1 MLRGNFMQ
9 QRRLR
14 LGDVL
19 DDYCPRERRVT
30 NHVVVAIVEDDVRQT
45 RCTTCDAEHVYR
57 RSKAPAARRPKTQG
71 ALVAEA
77 PDGSRPHLAS
87 VTPRPIV
94 ESSPIEADDFTAEEP
109 LSPVSIPPVEDPA
122 LTAPPLLMAEARTP
136 APEAPTEAVVAA
148 PTESRDD
155 DDGPVHRPLIRATFP
170 RPEGHIPERREP
182 EFTVRQPGS
191 RGGRGEVDG
200 NRAGF
205 RGGQQGHGYGGG
217 RDFGGRPHGGG
228 FGADGH
234 RGGRG
239 PGGRGGNRPG
249 GGDPNRGQRQGG
261 GAGRKGGR

>member
-30 NHVVVAIVEDDVRQT
+30 NHVAVVIVEDDVRQT

-57 RSKAPAARRPKTQG
+57 KGKAPAVRRPKPQG

-77 PDGSRPHLAS
+77 PDGSRPHLAA
-87 VTPRPIV
+87 PRPIAEPPPLV
-94 ESSPIEADDFTAEEP
+94 EEVDVTEEDSAG
-109 LSPVSIPPVEDPA
+109 LVSASLPDVQAVTPPE
-122 LTAPPLLMAEARTP
+122 LLMAEALSP
-136 APEAPTEAVVAA
+136 APSEAPSDTIEAEA
-148 PTESRDD
+148 TDSRDD

-170 RPEGHIPERREP
+170 RREGHVPERKEP

-191 RGGRGEVDG
+191 RGAREMDG

-205 RGGQQGHGYGGG
+205 RGRGQGQGFGGA

-239 PGGRGGNRPG
+239 PGGRGGARPG

>member
-1 MLRGNFMQ
+1 MQ

-30 NHVVVAIVEDDVRQT
+30 NHVVVAIIEDDVRQT
-45 RCTTCDAEHVYR
+45 RCATCDAEHVYR
-57 RSKAPAARRPKTQG
+57 HGKAPAARRSKTQG

-77 PDGSRPHLAS
+77 PDGSRPHLAT
-87 VTPRPIV
+87 VTPRSTV
-94 ESSPIEADDFTAEEP
+94 ESPAIVTDDLTAEE
-109 LSPVSIPPVEDPA
+109 LHSPVSTPHPEDPT
-122 LTAPPLLMAEARTP
+122 LTVPSLVMAEARGLV
-136 APEAPTEAVVAA
+136 PEAPAEAVVAEA
-148 PTESRDD
+148 TDTRD

-170 RPEGHIPERREP
+170 RPEGHVPERREP

-205 RGGQQGHGYGGG
+205 RGHGQQGQGFGGG

-228 FGADGH
+228 YSADGH

-249 GGDPNRGQRQGG
+249 GGDTNRGQRHGG

>member
-30 NHVVVAIVEDDVRQT
+30 NHAVVAIVEDDVRQT

-57 RSKAPAARRPKTQG
+57 HGKAPAARRPKPQG
-71 ALVAEA
+71 ALVAEM
-77 PDGSRPHLAS
+77 PDGSRPHLAPVAS
-87 VTPRPIV
+87 RPAEPPLLDAIDV
-94 ESSPIEADDFTAEEP
+94 AAEEP
-109 LSPVSIPPVEDPA
+109 HSPVSFPPPEDSA
-122 LTAPPLLMAEARTP
+122 STAPTPLMAAAPSFVPDTP
-136 APEAPTEAVVAA
+136 AEVVESPAV
-148 PTESRDD
+148 DD
-155 DDGPVHRPLIRATFP
+155 REDDGPVHRPLIRATFP
-170 RPEGHIPERREP
+170 RPEGHVPERREP

-191 RGGRGEVDG
+191 RGGREVDG

-205 RGGQQGHGYGGG
+205 RGRGQQGQGFGGS
-217 RDFGGRPHGGG
+217 RDFGGRSHGGG

-239 PGGRGGNRPG
+239 PGGRGGDRPG
-249 GGDPNRGQRQGG
+249 GGDPNRGQRHGG

>member
-1 MLRGNFMQ
+1 MQ

-30 NHVVVAIVEDDVRQT
+30 NHAVVAIVEDDVRQT

-57 RSKAPAARRPKTQG
+57 HGKAPAARRPKSPG
-71 ALVAEA
+71 AAAAEA
-77 PDGSRPHLAS
+77 PDGARPHLAP

-94 ESSPIEADDFTAEEP
+94 EPPPAADAIDIAADEAPSLVSVPPADSPAPTAPSFLAADATSRLPE
-109 LSPVSIPPVEDPA
+109 VPVET
-122 LTAPPLLMAEARTP
+122 LE
-136 APEAPTEAVVAA
+136 PEAPDN
-148 PTESRDD
+148 RDD

-170 RPEGHIPERREP
+170 RPEGHVPERREP

-191 RGGRGEVDG
+191 RGGREVDG

-205 RGGQQGHGYGGG
+205 RGRGQQGQGFGGG

-228 FGADGH
+228 FGAEGH

-249 GGDPNRGQRQGG
+249 GGDPNRGQRHG

>member
-1 MLRGNFMQ
+1 MQ

-30 NHVVVAIVEDDVRQT
+30 NHVAVAIVEDDVRQT

-57 RSKAPAARRPKTQG
+57 HGKAPAVRRPRAQG
-71 ALVAEA
+71 ALAAEA
-77 PDGSRPHLAS
+77 PDDSRPHLAA
-87 VTPRPIV
+87 PRPIV
-94 ESSPIEADDFTAEEP
+94 EAP
-109 LSPVSIPPVEDPA
+109 PPVEAVDVPEEDLA
-122 LTAPPLLMAEARTP
+122 EFPSAQVPEVQPVTAPVLLMAEAATP
-136 APEAPTEAVVAA
+136 APVEAVSETGEAGA
-148 PTESRDD
+148 NDSRD

-170 RPEGHIPERREP
+170 RREGHVPERREP

-191 RGGRGEVDG
+191 RGGREMDG

-205 RGGQQGHGYGGG
+205 RGRGQGQGFGGG

-239 PGGRGGNRPG
+239 PGARGGGRPD
-249 GGDPNRGQRQGG
+249 GGDPNRGQRPGG